1 MATSDRIHR
10 TASADGTTIAGRV
23 HGHGPPLVLVPGGP
37 ADGETGWPG
46 LLPLL
51 EPHAACY
58 ALNTRGRGLSD
69 DHADHRHE
77 RLVEDVVAFVD
88 SIEDAVVLF
97 GHSAGAT
104 HVLDAAAVSS
114 SVRAVALYEPTLAEL
129 ADDRAAAD
137 FAAGFEAVTEA
148 AEGGRLRDAARL
160 FLERLARATD
170 EELALAEEVD
180 AFSDMAPLVPVVL
193 AEAARSGPPNVSDL
207 AILDRIDV
215 PVLILIGERTH
226 PFYRGVAQYL
236 QGRLAD
242 VEVREVPGV
251 AHLAP
256 ETHPEAVAV
265 ELIRLLEADAA
276 RVEVGR

>member
-10 TASADGTTIAGRV
+10 ATSADGTTIVGRV

-51 EPHAACY
+51 EPHATSY

-69 DHADHRHE
+69 DHPDHRHE
-77 RLVEDVVAFVD
+77 RLVEDLVAFVD
-88 SIEDAVVLF
+88 NIDGDVVLF

-104 HVLDAAAVSS
+104 HVLDAAAVSP
-114 SVRAVALYEPTLAEL
+114 SVRGVALYEPMLAEL
-129 ADDRAAAD
+129 VDDVTAAEVASGL
-137 FAAGFEAVTEA
+137 AAVTEA
-148 AEGGRLRDAARL
+148 AQDGRLRDAARL

-170 EELALAEEVD
+170 EELALAEQVD
-180 AFSDMAPLVPVVL
+180 AFAAMAPLVPVVL
-193 AEAARSGPPNVSDL
+193 DEAAQSGPPNVTDL
-207 AILDRIDV
+207 AILDRIAA
-215 PVLILIGERTH
+215 PVLILVGECTH
-226 PFYRGVAQYL
+226 SSYRGIATYL
-236 QGRLAD
+236 QDRLAD

-256 ETHPEAVAV
+256 ETHPETVAA
-265 ELIRLLEADAA
+265 ELIGLLE
-276 RVEVGR
+276 RTSQPVEGRR